1 MAATRGTIAGNGGS
15 GRTGREPDLRRVA
28 GRFLGTFGLLLM
40 LAILVVVFAAV
51 NPNFLTVTNLTT
63 MLEQNADLAIV
74 AVGMTFAIIS
84 RNIDLAP
91 GSLIALSGVI
101 AGLVFN
107 ATGNIYLG
115 LLCALGLAVAVDL
128 LDGVLIALAG
138 IDPLIVTLAAWI
150 WVRGL
155 AISLTN
161 ANSIVIQ
168 SPFIDF
174 MNNSRVLGISPPI
187 ALIALAYL
195 FGWFVLNKTKLGRY
209 TFAIG
214 GDERATIQAGVNT
227 ARYKI
232 LMFGMLGLLA
242 GLAAV
247 VTVSRFGAAA
257 PDAAY
262 GLELDAIVAVVIG
275 GNAFQGGEG
284 GLRKTIVGVLFI
296 AVLNNG
302 LRSQGMRDADFYAYK
317 GAAILLALVFEVV
330 SRQLMRGRKAG
341 ATRAVQQQEAATL

>member
-1 MAATRGTIAGNGGS
+1 M
-15 GRTGREPDLRRVA
+15 LV
-28 GRFLGTFGLLLM
+28 GRFLGAYGLLLM
-40 LAILVVVFAAV
+40 LAILVAVFTVV
-51 NPNFLTVTNLTT
+51 NRNFLNFTNLIT
-63 MLEQNADLAIV
+63 MLEQNADLAVV

-91 GSLIALSGVI
+91 GSLIALSGVV

-107 ATGNIYLG
+107 ATGNIFLG
-115 LLCALGLAVAVDL
+115 LFCAIGVAIAVDL
-128 LDGVLIALAG
+128 LDGALIAFVG

-155 AISLTN
+155 AISFTN
-161 ANSIVIQ
+161 ANSIVMQ
-168 SPFIDF
+168 SPFVDF
-174 MNNSRVLGISPPI
+174 MNNTRVLGISPPI
-187 ALIALAYL
+187 VLIVLSYL
-195 FGWFVLNKTKLGRY
+195 LGWFVLNKTKLGRY

-227 ARYKI
+227 AFYKM

-242 GLAAV
+242 GVATV
-247 VTVSRFGAAA
+247 ITVSRFGAAA

-262 GLELDAIVAVVIG
+262 GLELDAIVAVIIG

-317 GAAILLALVFEVV
+317 GAAILLALVFEVI
-330 SRQLMRGRKAG
+330 SRHLIGGRRPG
-341 ATRAVQQQEAATL
+341 AVTARHRREAVTQ

>member
-1 MAATRGTIAGNGGS
+1 M
-15 GRTGREPDLRRVA
+15 
-28 GRFLGTFGLLLM
+28 GRFLGTYGLLLM
-40 LAILVVVFAAV
+40 LGILVVIFALM
-51 NPNFLTVTNLTT
+51 NPNFLSFTNLTA
-63 MLEQNADLAIV
+63 MLDQNADLAIV

-115 LLCALGLAVAVDL
+115 LLCAVLAAILVDL
-128 LDGVLIALAG
+128 FDGVLIGYLG

-155 AISLTN
+155 AVSLTG
-161 ANSIVIQ
+161 ASSIVIQ
-168 SPFIDF
+168 SPFVDF
-174 MNNSRVLGISPPI
+174 MNTARVLGISPSVV
-187 ALIALAYL
+187 LIVLAYV
-195 FGWFVLNKTKLGRY
+195 FGWFVLNRTKLGRY
-209 TFAIG
+209 TFAMG
-214 GDERATIQAGVNT
+214 GDERATMQAGVN
-227 ARYKI
+227 AAFYKV

-242 GLAAV
+242 GVATA

-262 GLELDAIVAVVIG
+262 GLELDAIVAVIIG

-296 AVLNNG
+296 IILNNG
-302 LRSQGMRDADFYAYK
+302 LRSQGMRDADFFAFK
-317 GAAILLALVFEVV
+317 GAAILVALVFEVI
-330 SRQLMRGRKAG
+330 SRQLMRGRKP
-341 ATRAVQQQEAATL
+341 ATTRVARQEAATQ

>member
-1 MAATRGTIAGNGGS
+1 MAATRETTEGRVEGS
-15 GRTGREPDLRRVA
+15 NSDMRRA
-28 GRFLGTFGLLLM
+28 WGRFLGSYGLLLM
-40 LAILVVVFAAV
+40 LAILVAIFTAV
-51 NPNFLTVTNLTT
+51 NPRFLTVTNLTT
-63 MLEQNADLAIV
+63 LLEQNADVAIV

-107 ATGNIYLG
+107 ATGNLYLG
-115 LLCALGLAVAVDL
+115 LLCAVGVAVMIDL
-128 LDGVLIALAG
+128 LDGMLIALVG

-161 ANSIVIQ
+161 ANSIVIR
-168 SPFIDF
+168 SPFVDF
-174 MNNSRVLGISPPI
+174 MNNTRVLGISPPI
-187 ALIALAYL
+187 VLIVLVYL

-214 GDERATIQAGVNT
+214 GDERATVQAGINT
-227 ARYKI
+227 AFYKI

-242 GLAAV
+242 GLATV

-262 GLELDAIVAVVIG
+262 GLELDAIVAVIIG

-330 SRQLMRGRKAG
+330 SRQLLSGRKIGSGRTVRREA
-341 ATRAVQQQEAATL
+341 AVQ